1 MTGILVLLI
10 MMFFYF
16 LPTLIAVSSKKR
28 NRLAIFMLNLLAGW
42 TIIGWVG
49 VFIWSL
55 LKDD

>member
-1 MTGILVLLI
+1 MEGILVLLV

-16 LPTLIAVSSKKR
+16 LPTLIAVSSNKR

>member
-1 MTGILVLLI
+1 MEGILVLLV

>member
-1 MTGILVLLI
+1 MTGILVLLVMI
-10 MMFFYF
+10 FFYF